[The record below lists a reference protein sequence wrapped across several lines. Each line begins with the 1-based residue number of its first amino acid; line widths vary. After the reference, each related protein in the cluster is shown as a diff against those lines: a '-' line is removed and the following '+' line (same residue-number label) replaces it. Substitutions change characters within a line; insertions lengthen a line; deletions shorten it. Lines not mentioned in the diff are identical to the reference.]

1 MDFSDKIQR
10 KRGITHVPSFICEK
24 GYFCLFDLEIE
35 VLTLKMTLYHKNNT
49 INGLPS
55 QNHMKM
61 TYYTCSWLHLLKKT
75 YLTLKY
81 LAAIL
86 FLPLKN
92 SAQGCQS
99 GTRLISAQDTP

>member
-1 MDFSDKIQR
+1 MLLALFVK
-10 KRGITHVPSFICEK
+10 SF
-24 GYFCLFDLEIE
+24 FFLFDFEID
-35 VLTLKMTLYHKNNT
+35 VLTLKMTLYQKNT
-49 INGLPS
+49 RNGLPS
-55 QNHMKM
+55 QNRMKM
-61 TYYTCSWLHLLKKT
+61 RYYTCSWLHLLKKT

-99 GTRLISAQDTP
+99 GTRLISARDTP